1 MVPTSSTSSKPENIP
16 LTPSQL
22 TPVLPLHDAP
32 LSNWP
37 PPPLPP
43 LNISCETS
51 KHWSVTRHVFAAAYP
66 RSRAGCY
73 VDGVKGAEIAEAGS
87 ASAKAS
93 REEINAKV
101 EAMKKK
107 QYDAPLQGEVE
118 SGHLWIAA
126 NCYRRK
132 GNASQA
138 SAAGQS
144 RPATT
149 MVLVHATGLHKEVRG
164 RNLFSL
170 EDTSYKVLT
179 TAT

>member
-1 MVPTSSTSSKPENIP
+1 MVPPSSTSSKPENIP

-22 TPVLPLHDAP
+22 TPVLPLHDVP

-43 LNISCETS
+43 LNISSETS

-73 VDGVKGAEIAEAGS
+73 IDDGSKGAEVVEAG
-87 ASAKAS
+87 SAKAS
-93 REEINAKV
+93 REEIAAKV

-107 QYDAPLQGEVE
+107 QYEAPLQGEVE

-149 MVLVHATGLHKEVRG
+149 TVLVHATGLHKEVRG
-164 RNLFSL
+164 RHRSSF
-170 EDTSYKVLT
+170 EDTRTKY
-179 TAT
+179 